1 LVCSL
6 TSVGAAG
13 PVLSSGGLTPVIS
26 MPAATTSVAGHL
38 TAADWNT
45 FNNKQP
51 AGSYLTGTKVD
62 SFNTRTGPVT
72 LSSADVTNAL
82 TYTRSTKWHRSNR
95 FVGINVTG
103 SSASATIAGLLT
115 NVDQRTISPSSGTA
129 NRLQFDLLYNNNT
142 GPYADFTFKKLPRW
156 NRWVRQFSYIFK
168 VRNRNEGLAAS
179 LRVSYCICN
188 FKDVAFTDDS
198 RFTDARTPLS
208 HSLLS
213 HTITIAQLSTLVSDA
228 TLIYG

>member
-1 LVCSL
+1 LGKISRANVSSEINTAIVTIDLGTVNTGSIFTNKFKSSDTLGTTVMPWFKVYSTDWFAPL

-82 TYTRSTKWHRSNR
+82 TYTPVQPNGTGAIGSW
-95 FVGINVTG
+95 GINVTG

-129 NRLQFDLLYNNNT
+129 NRLQFGFTSWNNNT
-142 GPYADFTFKKLPRW
+142 GPYADF
-156 NRWVRQFSYIFK
+156 YI
-168 VRNRNEGLAAS
+168 
-179 LRVSYCICN
+179 
-188 FKDVAFTDDS
+188 
-198 RFTDARTPLS
+198 
-208 HSLLS
+208 
-213 HTITIAQLSTLVSDA
+213 
-228 TLIYG
+228 

>member
-1 LVCSL
+1 LEVRSVGANVSSEINTAIVTIDRNCQYRFYTNKFKSSDTLGTTVMPWFKVYSTDWFAPL
-6 TSVGAAG
+6 TSVGAG

-82 TYTRSTKWHRSNR
+82 TYTPVQPN
-95 FVGINVTG
+95 
-103 SSASATIAGLLT
+103 
-115 NVDQRTISPSSGTA
+115 GTE
-129 NRLQFDLLYNNNT
+129 Q
-142 GPYADFTFKKLPRW
+142 
-156 NRWVRQFSYIFK
+156 
-168 VRNRNEGLAAS
+168 
-179 LRVSYCICN
+179 
-188 FKDVAFTDDS
+188 
-198 RFTDARTPLS
+198 
-208 HSLLS
+208 
-213 HTITIAQLSTLVSDA
+213 
-228 TLIYG
+228 